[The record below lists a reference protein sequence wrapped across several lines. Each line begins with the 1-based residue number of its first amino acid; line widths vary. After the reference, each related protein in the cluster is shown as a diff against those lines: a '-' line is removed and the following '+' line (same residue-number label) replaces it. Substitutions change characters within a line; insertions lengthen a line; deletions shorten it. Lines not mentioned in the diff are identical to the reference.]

1 MDVIIRPA
9 DTSRCLCRTPR
20 HGSNGAFPRDRAT
33 PGSPTGGG
41 VPSITASSDPVPRLA
56 AESACRMCAR
66 TTHDGHP
73 PAALVT
79 VYHDGYH
86 AQCLLSWAD
95 AQDLAAALTAT
106 AA

>member
-9 DTSRCLCRTPR
+9 DTSRCLCRTPAKAAMA
-20 HGSNGAFPRDRAT
+20 HSRDQDI
-33 PGSPTGGG
+33 PGSLTEGG
-41 VPSITASSDPVPRLA
+41 VPSITASSDAVPRLA
-56 AESACRMCAR
+56 AESACRMCVQ